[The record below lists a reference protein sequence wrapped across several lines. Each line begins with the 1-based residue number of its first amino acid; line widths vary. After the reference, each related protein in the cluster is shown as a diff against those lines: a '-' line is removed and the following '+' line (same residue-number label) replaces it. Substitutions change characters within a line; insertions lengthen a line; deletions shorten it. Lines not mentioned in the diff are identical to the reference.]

1 VRGTVSQMKR
11 IHRSDQRY
19 HRILTL
25 VTAAGLVLLVA
36 VPAAAAALKGHP
48 CDAQPTI
55 DHVRDWLVA
64 TLVRLSTFLLTIGV
78 ARSLLAAGNP
88 AEARPARETLLYAA
102 IGYTLALLV
111 HLC

>member
-1 VRGTVSQMKR
+1 MDLARGLPERGLERSRFHAVRDLLLTV
-11 IHRSDQRY
+11 
-19 HRILTL
+19 
-25 VTAAGLVLLVA
+25 
-36 VPAAAAALKGHP
+36 PEP
-48 CDAQPTI
+48 AQP
-55 DHVRDWLVA
+55 LVA

-111 HLC
+111 HLW